1 MNKIYRMSELPESER
16 LYPIPPEEVSS
27 LGEEG
32 VSPDDPSGS
41 SLGHQ
46 TRAAKSRLLGRLL
59 GPGCEEVPYR
69 RGDGTVVPVYFIR
82 QGG

>member
-1 MNKIYRMSELPESER
+1 MNKIHRMSGLPESER

-27 LGEEG
+27 LGEEV
-32 VSPDDPSGS
+32 VSPDDPSGP

-46 TRAAKSRLLGRLL
+46 TRAAKSRLLERLL
-59 GPGCEEVPYR
+59 GRCEAVPHR